1 MNFKG
6 IENIISEHQ
15 HVVSSIFNSNEIKK
29 AISEIINVII
39 KGLENNKKILLA
51 GNGGSATDSQH
62 LCSEFMGKLNF
73 DRDSLPAISLMTDTS
88 LISAISNDY
97 SFEYVISRQIK
108 ALCKEGD
115 IVILYST
122 SGNSKNILN
131 AIKQAKKSK
140 AILIGFTGLKGSQMI
155 KECDFSIIIP
165 SSSTQRIQE
174 GHHLINHIICEK
186 VEKAIFKN

>member
-15 HVVSSIFNSNEIKK
+15 HVVSSIFNSKEIKK

-97 SFEYVISRQIK
+97 SFEYVISRQK
-108 ALCKEGD
+108 RHYVKKG
-115 IVILYST
+115 IL
-122 SGNSKNILN
+122 
-131 AIKQAKKSK
+131 
-140 AILIGFTGLKGSQMI
+140 
-155 KECDFSIIIP
+155 
-165 SSSTQRIQE
+165 
-174 GHHLINHIICEK
+174 
-186 VEKAIFKN
+186 